1 MAEGPN
7 RRDFFI
13 AIAGLYTLP
22 YVWAASSTIP
32 PSQSLPD
39 ELTRALKSGNPLVV
53 MVSLEGCP
61 FCKIARENY
70 LAPLRERE
78 GLPVVQIDMRSKAP
92 VKDFGGALTTFEEW
106 IRARNVKVA
115 PTLLFFGRG
124 GAEIVERM
132 TGGYIPD
139 FYGSYLD
146 DRLREA
152 RKILQP

>member
-1 MAEGPN
+1 MANGPN
-7 RRDFFI
+7 RRELLI
-13 AIAGLYTLP
+13 AMSGLSALP
-22 YVWAASSTIP
+22 FVWAASSAIP

-39 ELTRALKSGNPLVV
+39 ELARALRSGNPLVV

-78 GLPVVQIDMRSKAP
+78 GLPVVQIDMRSKVP
-92 VKDFGGALTTFEEW
+92 VKDFGGVVTTFEEW

-124 GAEIVERM
+124 GTEVVERM

-152 RKILQP
+152 RKILQS